1 MTRKIAISDI
11 HGCNKTFQKLL
22 FETLNLQKN
31 DQLYL
36 LGDYIDRGPDSK
48 GVLDTIQNL
57 ITNGYYVR
65 CLLGNHEQLLL
76 QAYNEPDS
84 ASLWLRNGGIQTLI
98 SFDVTSIASLPHEYI
113 SFISKMELYIDI
125 PHYYLV
131 HAGFNFTNGTNFLG
145 DTTAMLW
152 IRNWYKDVNYPLLRG
167 KRIIHGHTPQSKY
180 VLEKQM
186 EITHI
191 PNFPVNIDAGCVYK
205 GKFDDAGH
213 LCALNLSDG
222 SVYFEPNIDM

>member
-65 CLLGNHEQLLL
+65 CL
-76 QAYNEPDS
+76 
-84 ASLWLRNGGIQTLI
+84 
-98 SFDVTSIASLPHEYI
+98 
-113 SFISKMELYIDI
+113 
-125 PHYYLV
+125 
-131 HAGFNFTNGTNFLG
+131 
-145 DTTAMLW
+145 
-152 IRNWYKDVNYPLLRG
+152 
-167 KRIIHGHTPQSKY
+167 
-180 VLEKQM
+180 
-186 EITHI
+186 
-191 PNFPVNIDAGCVYK
+191 
-205 GKFDDAGH
+205 
-213 LCALNLSDG
+213 
-222 SVYFEPNIDM
+222 